1 MSDVKVC
8 VCKQCLH
15 SYVHVKVHVKEGENA
30 KRTFMQV
37 TIYLF
42 LTFGGVNGR

>member
-1 MSDVKVC
+1 MLTFLCSC
-8 VCKQCLH
+8 ESAC
-15 SYVHVKVHVKEGENA
+15 EGENA

-42 LTFGGVNGR
+42 LTFGGVSGR